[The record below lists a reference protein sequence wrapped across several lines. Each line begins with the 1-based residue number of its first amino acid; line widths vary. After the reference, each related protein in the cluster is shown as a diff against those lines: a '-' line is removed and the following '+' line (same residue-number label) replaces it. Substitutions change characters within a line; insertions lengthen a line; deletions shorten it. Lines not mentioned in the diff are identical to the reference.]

1 MSTPSHKLT
10 PLPPSLSL
18 QWDVERT
25 RIPVSSVL
33 VGGGVIAAVSTYFGQ
48 KWWTKRHAGLITD
61 FVDDMV
67 SLTFFFLLSCGRKV
81 GMLATWA
88 DVCLLQA
95 GRTPNSDRSIVM

>member
-1 MSTPSHKLT
+1 V
-10 PLPPSLSL
+10 

-67 SLTFFFLLSCGRKV
+67 SPLSSLSNPCASVK
-81 GMLATWA
+81 
-88 DVCLLQA
+88 
-95 GRTPNSDRSIVM
+95 

>member
-1 MSTPSHKLT
+1 MITQVPCLHPFSQTDAL
-10 PLPPSLSL
+10 LPLSL

-67 SLTFFFLLSCGRKV
+67 RPLLYLIRLEGK
-81 GMLATWA
+81 WA
-88 DVCLLQA
+88 C
-95 GRTPNSDRSIVM
+95 